1 MPASASRARR
11 RDVRAEQSTDVDLAS
26 VLHGLVTAFAERP
39 PSDLEPALDA
49 ALESFARRGMRHSS
63 VSHIARGLGLSQ
75 ATVYR
80 RVGTIE
86 DIRRLVLAREAHR
99 LAESLPGH
107 GHGAAVLGPGGIV
120 ATAAAIVRY
129 ATSSDVFR
137 KIVDDEPELWG
148 KALASSAPI
157 LEMIAGALEPFIAQ
171 EMSSGRVRSG
181 SPRATA
187 RLLVRIILAA
197 VVAPPGGNIEDH
209 LGELLLPALEP

>member
-1 MPASASRARR
+1 MPASASRTRR
-11 RDVRAEQSTDVDLAS
+11 RETPKGEPADNDLGAVLQRLITS
-26 VLHGLVTAFAERP
+26 VAERP
-39 PSDLEPALDA
+39 PTDLEPALDA

-63 VSHIARGLGLSQ
+63 VRHIARELGLSQ

-107 GHGAAVLGPGGIV
+107 GHGEAITGPHGIV

-129 ATSSDVFR
+129 TTSSDVFR

-148 KALASSAPI
+148 QALASSAPT
-157 LEMIAGALEPFIAQ
+157 LEVIAAALEPFVAQ
-171 EMSSGRVRSG
+171 EMASGRVRNG

-187 RLLVRIILAA
+187 RLLVRVILAA
-197 VVAPPGGNIEDH
+197 VVAPPSGDIEEH
-209 LGELLLPALEP
+209 LGELLLPVLEP